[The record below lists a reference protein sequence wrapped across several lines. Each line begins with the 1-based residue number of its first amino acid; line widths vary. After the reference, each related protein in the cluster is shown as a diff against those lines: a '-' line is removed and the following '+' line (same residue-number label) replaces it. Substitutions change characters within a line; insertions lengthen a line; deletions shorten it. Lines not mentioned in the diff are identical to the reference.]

1 MSRLAKLFVLVQVLA
16 NGACSG
22 IDLGEVEIDCFIGCV
37 EGFGGG
43 GFTIGGPSLESVW
56 GSSATDVFA
65 VGDIGTI
72 LHYDGDTWSGQA
84 SGSTNWLYGVWG
96 SSATDVF
103 AVGVDGTI
111 LHYDGDTW
119 SVQASGTGVGLLG
132 VWGSSATDVFAVGGN
147 RAIGEGTILHYD
159 GDTWREHS
167 QTGSS

>member
-22 IDLGEVEIDCFIGCV
+22 IDLGEVEIDCFIDCG
-37 EGFGGG
+37 GFGGG
-43 GFTIGGPSLESVW
+43 GVTIGEPSLESVW

-72 LHYDGDTWSGQA
+72 LHYDGNTWSGQA

-96 SSATDVF
+96 SSATDVL
-103 AVGVDGTI
+103 AVGEGETI
-111 LHYDGDTW
+111 LHFDGNTW
-119 SVQASGTGVGLLG
+119 SGQASGTGVGLWG

-147 RAIGEGTILHYD
+147 GGIGQGTILHYD